1 MNRRQLGVVV
11 LILLLSYSLTF
22 AQKINYPK
30 TKTGNVVDFYH
41 GQKVFDP
48 YRWLEQKDSP
58 EVQAWADSQ
67 NSLLHSYLDSI
78 SFRPAI
84 KERMTELFDYPL
96 NILPARRD
104 NRYFYFQRPTG
115 KSQGILFMKNSIDS
129 EPSVVVDPNTI
140 NSIGT
145 TALTAWEV
153 SHDARYLAYA
163 LSIGGSDWQEIHLRD
178 IDASYDFDEVLK
190 GCKFVNLA
198 WAPNDSGIYYNRW
211 PEPGTVSSDD
221 EYKQNK
227 LYWHKIGTPQS
238 ADSVVFEVPENEEV
252 NLSHYVT
259 RDQKYLML
267 EVRNRFDYKVDLY
280 YLEFG
285 KSNNFQ
291 RVMHDEHSYYTY
303 IDNIGSTFF
312 FHTGLKAPGG
322 KVISIDLEKPDQ
334 KYWREIIP
342 AGDIVIDYVAL
353 VNNCFVIAY
362 MESAYHKL
370 KILDLKGQFIKG
382 LELPTMGMISGL
394 DGSREDSILYMG
406 FESFVYPP
414 TTYIYNF
421 YNGEF
426 KQFNKSSFDFDFS
439 SYVTIQT
446 FYKSFGGVKIPM
458 FITCNKNLPM
468 DGTAPA
474 LLYGYGGFG
483 RSEVP
488 HFSPSLCFWL
498 ENGGI
503 YAVANIRG
511 GGEYG
516 HNWHWAGWGPYKQTS
531 FDDFANAAKWLIKNQ
546 ITNASKLAIIGGSNG
561 GLLTAVSVEQNPKLF
576 GAVVCKV
583 PVTDMLRFPE
593 FTVGKIWINEYGD
606 PVNDA
611 SAFKLLQSYSPVH
624 NVSHWNKYPP
634 ILVTAGENDDR
645 VAPLHAYKFI
655 AALQAEDDGENPK
668 LLRVESDAG
677 HGQGKPFDKLIEE
690 QTDVYTFIFKSL
702 GITPNGFGNKVGKN

>member
-1 MNRRQLGVVV
+1 
-11 LILLLSYSLTF
+11 
-22 AQKINYPK
+22 
-30 TKTGNVVDFYH
+30 
-41 GQKVFDP
+41 
-48 YRWLEQKDSP
+48 
-58 EVQAWADSQ
+58 
-67 NSLLHSYLDSI
+67 
-78 SFRPAI
+78 
-84 KERMTELFDYPL
+84 
-96 NILPARRD
+96 
-104 NRYFYFQRPTG
+104 
-115 KSQGILFMKNSIDS
+115 
-129 EPSVVVDPNTI
+129 
-140 NSIGT
+140 
-145 TALTAWEV
+145 
-153 SHDARYLAYA
+153 
-163 LSIGGSDWQEIHLRD
+163 
-178 IDASYDFDEVLK
+178 
-190 GCKFVNLA
+190 
-198 WAPNDSGIYYNRW
+198 
-211 PEPGTVSSDD
+211 
-221 EYKQNK
+221 
-227 LYWHKIGTPQS
+227 
-238 ADSVVFEVPENEEV
+238 
-252 NLSHYVT
+252 
-259 RDQKYLML
+259 
-267 EVRNRFDYKVDLY
+267 
-280 YLEFG
+280 
-285 KSNNFQ
+285 
-291 RVMHDEHSYYTY
+291 
-303 IDNIGSTFF
+303 
-312 FHTGLKAPGG
+312 
-322 KVISIDLEKPDQ
+322 
-334 KYWREIIP
+334 
-342 AGDIVIDYVAL
+342 
-353 VNNCFVIAY
+353 
-362 MESAYHKL
+362 
-370 KILDLKGQFIKG
+370 
-382 LELPTMGMISGL
+382 
-394 DGSREDSILYMG
+394 
-406 FESFVYPP
+406 
-414 TTYIYNF
+414 
-421 YNGEF
+421 
-426 KQFNKSSFDFDFS
+426 
-439 SYVTIQT
+439 
-446 FYKSFGGVKIPM
+446 
-458 FITCNKNLPM
+458 M